1 MIRGAPLSVAEYMQE
16 VLTNPVSG
24 YYMKQDVFG
33 QQGDFVTSPEI
44 SQMFGEVGAQA
55 MAVCETLA
63 RRIAA
68 AGGAAL
74 LIDYGQD
81 GPYTNSLTAIRSH
94 KVRQADLLHSLGIQ
108 ARLEA
113 LAQV

>member
-1 MIRGAPLSVAEYMQE
+1 
-16 VLTNPVSG
+16 
-24 YYMKQDVFG
+24 
-33 QQGDFVTSPEI
+33 
-44 SQMFGEVGAQA
+44 

-81 GPYTNSLTAIRSH
+81 GPYNNSLTAIRGH
-94 KVRQADLLHSLGIQ
+94 TGGWWWENVAEDKKMLLKT
-108 ARLEA
+108 RKCC
-113 LAQV
+113 

>member
-1 MIRGAPLSVAEYMQE
+1 
-16 VLTNPVSG
+16 
-24 YYMKQDVFG
+24 
-33 QQGDFVTSPEI
+33 
-44 SQMFGEVGAQA
+44 

-81 GPYTNSLTAIRSH
+81 GPYKNSLTAIRGH
-94 KVRQADLLHSLGIQ
+94 TG
-108 ARLEA
+108 
-113 LAQV
+113 